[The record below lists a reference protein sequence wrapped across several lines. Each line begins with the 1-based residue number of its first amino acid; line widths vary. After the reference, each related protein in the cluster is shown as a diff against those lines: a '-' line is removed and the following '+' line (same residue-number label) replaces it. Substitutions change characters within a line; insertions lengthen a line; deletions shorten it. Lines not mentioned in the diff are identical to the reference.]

1 MFACAGYHFQ
11 DLFPRPN
18 IAWRKGGTER
28 IGDEGALARRGM
40 SGPYL
45 SRIRQE
51 EWRGTMRGSRRRAIN
66 AIYHGGSRE

>member
-1 MFACAGYHFQ
+1 MFACAGYYFQ
-11 DLFPRPN
+11 DLFPV
-18 IAWRKGGTER
+18 AWRKGGTER
-28 IGDEGALARRGM
+28 IGEGALARRGM

-66 AIYHGGSRE
+66 AIYHGSNSRE